1 MKPTKT
7 KREIRAELDQQ
18 LEEYLQSGGKVKD
31 VPRGLSGRIDPKGPL
46 TPLFTPRTSEN
57 PLAGRT
63 PMTEVVAAV
72 ESRKHPVPTP
82 KRPSPKRP
90 RKKMILDD
98 FGQPVRWEWVE
109 D

>member
-1 MKPTKT
+1 MKPVKT
-7 KREIRAELDQQ
+7 KRDIRAELDRQMAD
-18 LEEYLQSGGKVKD
+18 YLRSGGKVRE

-46 TPLFTPRTSEN
+46 TPLFTPRSSEN

-72 ESRKHPVPTP
+72 ESRKPPIPPP
-82 KRPSPKRP
+82 KKPKKKRP

>member
-18 LEEYLQSGGKVKD
+18 MEEYLQSGGKVKA

-46 TPLFTPRTSEN
+46 TPLFTPRASEN

-63 PMTEVVAAV
+63 PMTEVVARV
-72 ESRKHPVPTP
+72 ESRKHPVPVP
-82 KRPSPKRP
+82 KRPKPKRP